1 MRNPRNVPLLWSRFE
16 KIREDVVERPR
27 DLRLED
33 LRLAKTLSQLKI
45 STFLTI
51 FSSLLLERKV
61 ILLSSQIR

>member
-1 MRNPRNVPLLWSRFE
+1 MVSLLRRFE
-16 KIREDVVERPR
+16 KIREDVIERPR

-45 STFLTI
+45 NTFLTI